1 MESTKELKKR
11 KVEPFYNFVR
21 WAWSYARQVMHP
33 KTRNGQPGESLDGL
47 DKIFR
52 SLSDD
57 GRRFL
62 LELESSRRYCPYI
75 PPDIIY

>member
-47 DKIFR
+47 DKY
-52 SLSDD
+52 L
-57 GRRFL
+57 GV
-62 LELESSRRYCPYI
+62 
-75 PPDIIY
+75 